1 MTAEVLLRT
10 VRPHI
15 DAGRVPGAVVG
26 VVHDGATTLSAAGT
40 TTPAGTTPL
49 TVDTPV
55 RISSMTKPI
64 VAFLALALVEDGLL
78 ALDDPITRLVPELA
92 GQRVLRRLTD
102 PVPAATALGATAP
115 DATAPDGPHRDDPA
129 PRTTVPAERL
139 ATVED
144 LLTMRSGFGAVPEGP
159 CPTYD
164 RAGDAGLGTG
174 PPDPSVPLSPDRWV
188 RAFATLP
195 LLDQPGT
202 TWRYDLSYGLLGVLL
217 ARAAG
222 APLDEVLR
230 TRVLAPLGMHATGF
244 VAPPGALPP
253 CFVRDGDV
261 LTVFDG
267 SHDSR
272 WSRQPS
278 FPDARGGLV
287 STAADLLR
295 FAAALLRGG
304 DGVVSRTAVAAMTT
318 DHLGDEQR
326 RAPSAAP
333 FLDGSGWGYGV
344 QVSEPGDG
352 SGVRAPRY
360 GWAGGLGTLWYSW
373 PDQDAA
379 AVLLTQV
386 MPPSAEVFTPFVAAA
401 ETLLVPG

>member
-1 MTAEVLLRT
+1 MTAETLLRT

-26 VVHDGATTLSAAGT
+26 VLRDGATTLSAAGT
-40 TTPAGTTPL
+40 STPGGPTPL

-64 VAFLALALVEDGLL
+64 MALLTLALAEDGAL
-78 ALDDPITRLVPELA
+78 ALADPITRLVPELA
-92 GQRVLRRLTD
+92 GQRVLRRLED
-102 PVPAATALGATAP
+102 PVPEGSS
-115 DATAPDGPHRDDPA
+115 RDDPA
-129 PRTTVPAERL
+129 LRTTVPAERP

-144 LLTMRSGFGAVPEGP
+144 LLTLRLGFGAVPEGP

-164 RAGDAGLGTG
+164 AAGDAGLGTG
-174 PPDPSVPLSPDRWV
+174 PPDPSLPLTPDEWV
-188 RAFATLP
+188 QTFATLP
-195 LLDQPGT
+195 LLDQPGS
-202 TWRYDLSYGLLGVLL
+202 TWRYDLSYALLGVVL

-230 TRVLAPLGMHATGF
+230 ARVLAPLGMHATGF

-253 CFVRDGDV
+253 CFVRDGDA
-261 LTVFDG
+261 LTVLDG

-272 WSRQPS
+272 WSRQPR
-278 FPDARGGLV
+278 FPDARGGLL

-295 FAAALLRGG
+295 FAQALLGGG
-304 DGVVSRTAVAAMTT
+304 DGVVSRAAVVAMTT
-318 DHLGDEQR
+318 DHLTSEQR
-326 RAPSAAP
+326 HAPSAAP

-344 QVSEPGDG
+344 QVSAPGAG

-373 PDQDAA
+373 PEQGAA

-386 MPPSAEVFTPFVAAA
+386 MPPSAEVFTPFVDAA
-401 ETLLVPG
+401 EALLAPG